1 MIPRGKPWIVFTGMK
16 GLGFVPSLPPKSM
29 DIKSR
34 SESETFVTNWAVG
47 GMCVILKH
55 ISENVFYL

>member
-1 MIPRGKPWIVFTGMK
+1 MIPRRKLWIVFTGMK

-34 SESETFVTNWAVG
+34 SKSETFVINWAVG
-47 GMCVILKH
+47 DMCVILKH
-55 ISENVFYL
+55 ISEKVFFL